1 MSLQTKLE
9 QFKSSWRHRAGE
21 EVATL
26 IDADNHLLQQILDNK
41 RYVTAGQTF
50 PRHILNDSFGK
61 KFDLGDALNGKTT
74 VITFYRGG
82 WCPYCNLELREYQA
96 LLAEFIS
103 AGAQVIAISFEKPE
117 VSLLTSEQNS
127 LRFPLLADEQGL
139 LAKELGILFELTN
152 DVKALY
158 QKFGHDLPAR
168 NDHTDWRLPVPA
180 TYLVGPTGRI
190 SVAKVAADYRTRAEP
205 KHLLELVKATHGSML
220 FEGR

>member
-9 QFKSSWRHRAGE
+9 QFKSSWQHRAGAD
-21 EVATL
+21 VATL
-26 IDADNHLLQQILDNK
+26 IDTDNQLLQQILDNK
-41 RYVTAGQTF
+41 RHVTAGQIF
-50 PRHILNDSFGK
+50 PRHILTDSFGK
-61 KFDLGDALNGKTT
+61 KFDLGAELSGKTT

-96 LLAEFIS
+96 LLAEFNY

-117 VSLLTSEQNS
+117 VSLLTGEQNS
-127 LRFPLLADEQGL
+127 LHFPLLADEQGL
-139 LAKELGILFELTN
+139 LAKELGILFQLTN
-152 DVKALY
+152 EVKALY

-168 NDHTDWRLPVPA
+168 NNDTDWLLPVPA

-190 SVAKVAADYRTRAEP
+190 SFAKVAADYRTRAEP
-205 KHLLELVKATHGSML
+205 KHLLELVKATQSSIS